1 MECVALLRALGV
13 TIPIFGITA
22 NALLEDQQRFVKAG
36 VTAVVT
42 KPMQKK
48 QLVDMIATVRRIRE
62 EQRKCTDIQRST
74 GQEIA
79 R

>member
-1 MECVALLRALGV
+1 MLRALGV

-22 NALLEDQQRFVKAG
+22 NALLEDQQRFVAAG

-48 QLVDMIATVRRIRE
+48 QLVDMIATVKKLKE
-62 EQRKCTDIQRST
+62 EQRRKKERLLEND
-74 GQEIA
+74 GPGH
-79 R
+79 